1 MALPPSRF
9 TVRRNEYGARFDTM
23 KHGGDLGAA
32 IARHGGL
39 AEDWLDLSTG
49 INPHAYPL
57 DPPLSRDAWTRL
69 PARGALERLLEVA
82 RAAYGV
88 PDHLRLVAGPGT
100 QALLSR
106 LPALLP
112 AGDVAI
118 VGPTY
123 SSHADVWQRAGRK
136 VTEVTSPYFEPTPN
150 TRVIVIV
157 NPNNPDGRLVDP
169 KSLRHH
175 AETMA
180 ARGGL
185 LIVDEAFADCV
196 PGASVLPHLGG
207 VPVLVLRSFGKFYG
221 LAGVRLG
228 FTAGPKAIT
237 DALSASLESWAVSG
251 PAIEIG
257 TRALADT
264 RWQTAMRAQLADEA
278 ADLTLMLQMRG
289 LSVFG
294 GTPLYVLAG
303 ARDAGVVHEALARQ
317 KIWTRIFDYAP
328 SWLRIGLPGGAAPL
342 ARLDAALTC
351 ALAPVTG

>member
-1 MALPPSRF
+1 
-9 TVRRNEYGARFDTM
+9 M

-39 AEDWLDLSTG
+39 AQDWLDLSTG

-57 DPPLSRDAWTRL
+57 DWPLSQAAWTRL
-69 PARGALERLLEVA
+69 PARGAHDRMLEVA

-88 PDHLRLVAGPGT
+88 PDHLRLVAAPGT
-100 QALLSR
+100 QALLPH
-106 LPALLP
+106 LPACLP

-123 SSHADVWQRAGRK
+123 SSHGDVWRRAGRQ
-136 VTEVTSPYFEPTPN
+136 VTEVTSPYFEPTHD

-196 PGASVLPHLGG
+196 PGASVLPHLGD

-228 FTAGPKAIT
+228 FAAAPPGVAA
-237 DALSASLESWAVSG
+237 ALSASLESWAVSG

-257 TRALADT
+257 TRALADKS
-264 RWQTAMRAQLADEA
+264 WQNAMRTQLADEA

-303 ARDAGVVHEALARQ
+303 TRNAAAVHEALARQ
-317 KIWTRIFDYAP
+317 RIWTRTFDYAP
-328 SWLRIGLPGGAAPL
+328 TWLRIGLPGGAAPL
-342 ARLDAALTC
+342 AWLDD
-351 ALAPVTG
+351 ALARALSPATG

>member
-1 MALPPSRF
+1 
-9 TVRRNEYGARFDTM
+9 M

-39 AEDWLDLSTG
+39 AQDWLDLSTG

-57 DPPLSRDAWTRL
+57 DMAPTPAAWTRL
-69 PARGALERLLEVA
+69 PARAAHNRLLDVA
-82 RAAYGV
+82 RTAYGV
-88 PDHLRLVAGPGT
+88 PDQLGLVAAPGT
-100 QALLSR
+100 QALLPH
-106 LPALLP
+106 LPGLLP

-123 SSHADVWQRAGRK
+123 TSHADVWRRSGRK
-136 VTEVTSPYFEPTPN
+136 VVEITSPYFEPSPD

-180 ARGGL
+180 ERGGL

-196 PGASVLPHLGG
+196 PGASVLPHLEG
-207 VPVLVLRSFGKFYG
+207 VAALVLRSFGKFYG
-221 LAGVRLG
+221 LAGLRLG
-228 FTAGPKAIT
+228 FAAGPREIT
-237 DALSASLESWAVSG
+237 DALAASLESWAVSG
-251 PAIEIG
+251 PALEIG

-264 RWQTAMRAQLADEA
+264 AWQNAMCAQLADEA
-278 ADLTLMLQMRG
+278 ADLTLLLQMRG

-303 ARDAGVVHEALARQ
+303 TRDAAGVHEALARQ
-317 KIWTRIFDYAP
+317 KIWTRTFDYAP
-328 SWLRIGLPGGAAPL
+328 TWLRIGLPGGADPL
-342 ARLDAALTC
+342 ARLDD
-351 ALAPVTG
+351 ALAHALSTVAG

>member
-1 MALPPSRF
+1 
-9 TVRRNEYGARFDTM
+9 M

-39 AEDWLDLSTG
+39 AKDWLDLSTG
-49 INPHAYPL
+49 VNPHAYPL
-57 DPPLSRDAWTRL
+57 DPPLPSTAWTRL
-69 PARGALERLLEVA
+69 PARAARDRLLEVA
-82 RAAYGV
+82 RRTYEV
-88 PDHLRLVAGPGT
+88 PPDLGLVAAPGT
-100 QALLSR
+100 QALLPH
-106 LPALLP
+106 LPACVP
-112 AGDVAI
+112 KGDIAI

-123 SSHADVWQRAGRK
+123 TSHGDVWRRAGRR
-136 VTEVTSPYFEPTPN
+136 VVEVTSPYFEPAAD

-157 NPNNPDGRLVDP
+157 NPNNPDGRLIDP

-196 PGASVLPHLGG
+196 PGASLLPHLGD
-207 VPVLVLRSFGKFYG
+207 VPALVLRSFGKFYG

-228 FTAGPKAIT
+228 FAAAPPGVAA
-237 DALSASLESWAVSG
+237 ALSASLESWAVSG

-257 TRALADT
+257 IRALADT
-264 RWQTAMRAQLADEA
+264 AWQNEMRAQLADEA

-303 ARDAGVVHEALARQ
+303 TRDAATLHEALARQ
-317 KIWTRIFDYAP
+317 RIWTRSFDYAP
-328 SWLRIGLPGGAAPL
+328 TWLRIGLPGGAEPL
-342 ARLDAALTC
+342 ARLEAALER
-351 ALAPVTG
+351 ALAPAAG